1 MKYIQQRTLR
11 FQQEPYMFNTFLLF
25 PYNAINFWQLRGIPS
40 D

>member
-11 FQQEPYMFNTFLLF
+11 FQQEPYMFNTFF
-25 PYNAINFWQLRGIPS
+25 YNAINFWQWRGIPS